1 MTKEEAATA
10 SIVENLTLFHNELMS
25 KVFDRNIP
33 ATEYLLRTILGR
45 KDIRV
50 KSVKGE
56 YNMRSPVMGGR
67 DITLDILA
75 EEENGR
81 EFDVE
86 VQNDPEGAHVR
97 RARFHSSMTDSRMLK
112 KKQDFRE
119 LKDSYVIFIY
129 SRDKYHKGLPLYHI
143 DRCVKE
149 TGKDF
154 GDGSHIIYVNG
165 RYEGD
170 DEIGRLIHDFKSK
183 RSSDIFNKELA
194 NGLKQ
199 YKETEEGR
207 SEMSDIVSNIYKEY
221 GKEKEKQGEKRG
233 EKRGEMKTRVNAVQS
248 LMETMKLSADQALD
262 ALKIQGKER
271 ESIIKAVQG

>member
-1 MTKEEAATA
+1 MTKEKAATET
-10 SIVENLTLFHNELMS
+10 IVENLTLFNNELMS

-45 KDIRV
+45 EDIRV

-56 YNMRSPVMGGR
+56 YNMRNLVMGGR

-86 VQNDPEGAHVR
+86 VQNDSEGAHVR

-112 KKQDFRE
+112 KNQDFSE
-119 LKDSYVIFIY
+119 LDDSYVIFIY
-129 SRDKYHKGLPLYHI
+129 SRDKYRKGLPVYHI

-149 TGKDF
+149 TGRDF

-170 DEIGRLIHDFKSK
+170 DEMGRLMHDFKST
-183 RSSDIFNKELA
+183 RSSDMYNAELA
-194 NGLKQ
+194 KGLRQ

-207 SEMSDIVSNIYKEY
+207 AEMSDIVSNIYKEY
-221 GKEKEKQGEKRG
+221 GKEMRKEGEKC
-233 EKRGEMKTRVNAVQS
+233 GEMKTRVSAVQS

>member
-1 MTKEEAATA
+1 MTKEKAATET
-10 SIVENLTLFHNELMS
+10 IVENLTLFNNELMS

-45 KDIRV
+45 EDIRV

-56 YNMRSPVMGGR
+56 YNMRNPVMGGR

-86 VQNDPEGAHVR
+86 VQNDSEGAHVR

-112 KKQDFRE
+112 KNQDFSE
-119 LKDSYVIFIY
+119 LDDSYVIFIY
-129 SRDKYHKGLPLYHI
+129 SRDKYRKGLPVYHI

-170 DEIGRLIHDFKSK
+170 DEMGRLMHDFKST
-183 RSSDIFNKELA
+183 RSSDMYNAELA
-194 NGLKQ
+194 KGLRQ

-207 SEMSDIVSNIYKEY
+207 AEMSDIVSNIYKEY
-221 GKEKEKQGEKRG
+221 GKEMRKEGETC
-233 EKRGEMKTRVNAVQS
+233 GEMKTRVSAVQS